1 LPKMDIQ
8 QSQTHL
14 ERCFHKSL
22 RPKLSFANASWTPEL
37 TESWAHE
44 PLAIF
49 QKLSIEE
56 INKIDQRTRTTVRF
70 GGSGGL
76 F

>member
-1 LPKMDIQ
+1 MDVN
-8 QSQTHL
+8 QSQNHL
-14 ERCFHKSL
+14 ERCFHKPL

-37 TESWAHE
+37 TESWSHE
-44 PLAIF
+44 PFAIF
-49 QKLSIEE
+49 EKLSIEGR
-56 INKIDQRTRTTVRF
+56 NKLDPETRRTVRF